1 MSGVREWVAEFNPD
15 AMFAD
20 GFDEAIIGVAS
31 RINLGPLVC
40 YDRHKCIQILMDTEG
55 WDYDEAEEWFE
66 FNTAGAYVG
75 EGTPLF
81 LVSWADSR
89 EAWED

>member
-1 MSGVREWVAEFNPD
+1 MSGVREWVAEFNED
-15 AMFAD
+15 ALMAD

-40 YDRHKCIQILMDTEG
+40 YDRHKCIQILMDRED
-55 WDYDEAEEWFE
+55 WDYDEAEEFFE
-66 FNTAGAYVG
+66 FNTARVQG

-81 LVSWADSR
+81 LVAWADAKESI
-89 EAWED
+89 E

>member
-1 MSGVREWVAEFNPD
+1 MSGVREWVAEFNED
-15 AMFAD
+15 ALMAD

-40 YDRHKCIQILMDTEG
+40 YDRHKCIQILMDRED
-55 WDYDEAEEWFE
+55 WDYDEAEEFFE
-66 FNTAGAYVG
+66 YNIAGVG

-81 LVSWADSR
+81 LVAWADAKES
-89 EAWED
+89 WED

>member
-1 MSGVREWVAEFNPD
+1 MSGVREWIAEFNED
-15 AMFAD
+15 ALMAD

-40 YDRHKCIQILMDTEG
+40 YDRHKCIKLLMDREG
-55 WDYDEAEEWFE
+55 WDYPEAEEFFE
-66 FNTAGAYVG
+66 YNTAGAYVG

-81 LVSWADSR
+81 LVAWADAKESI
-89 EAWED
+89 E

>member
-1 MSGVREWVAEFNPD
+1 MSGVREWAAEFNED
-15 AMFAD
+15 ALYAD

-40 YDRHKCIQILMDTEG
+40 YDRHKCIEILRQKEG
-55 WDYDEAEEWFE
+55 WDYDEAEEFFE
-66 FNTAGAYVG
+66 YNTAGVG

-81 LVSWADSR
+81 LVAWADAKES
-89 EAWED
+89 WED

>member
-1 MSGVREWVAEFNPD
+1 MSGVREWVAEFNED
-15 AMFAD
+15 ALMAD

-40 YDRHKCIQILMDTEG
+40 YDRHKCIQILMDRED
-55 WDYDEAEEWFE
+55 WDYDEAEEFFE
-66 FNTAGAYVG
+66 FNSAGSYVG

-81 LVSWADSR
+81 LVAWADAKESI
-89 EAWED
+89 E